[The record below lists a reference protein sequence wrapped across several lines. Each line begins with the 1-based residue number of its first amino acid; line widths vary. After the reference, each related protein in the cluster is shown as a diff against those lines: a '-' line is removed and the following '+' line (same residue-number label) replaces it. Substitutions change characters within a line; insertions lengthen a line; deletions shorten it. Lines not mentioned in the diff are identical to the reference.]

1 MPGVLVF
8 SVALCLPIPTFLFL
22 KYSADPC
29 FNFSPITDQ
38 RPLICAQTDG
48 SSTKTKEKVKHTL
61 ALALWAFFSSSGSG
75 GMGYGYFLLE
85 AMEPVD
91 DEGDFAGE
99 RVLEDRDRKE
109 TQNVLEHQKLQL
121 TESFAKNLS

>member
-1 MPGVLVF
+1 MTVG
-8 SVALCLPIPTFLFL
+8 LCLPIPTFLFL

-29 FNFSPITDQ
+29 FNFSQIIDQ
-38 RPLICAQTDG
+38 RPLTCAQTD
-48 SSTKTKEKVKHTL
+48 SSSKTKEKVKHTL

-109 TQNVLEHQKLQL
+109 TQNVLGHQKLQL